1 MNFTTSLLLCQALI
15 YKGGVVIVN
24 FFHKNFIF
32 IIEKKQIILSNM
44 AKKIGITRQ
53 AINEYKKGKYP
64 TYDNLIKISYF
75 LDITIDDLL
84 TKDLSSS
91 EE

>member
-1 MNFTTSLLLCQALI
+1 M
-15 YKGGVVIVN
+15 N

-32 IIEKKQIILSNM
+32 LLGQRQIVLSNM
-44 AKKIGITRQ
+44 AKSLGITRQ

-64 TYDNLIKISYF
+64 TYDNLIKISLF
-75 LDITIDDLL
+75 FEISLDDLL

-91 EE
+91 NK

>member
-1 MNFTTSLLLCQALI
+1 
-15 YKGGVVIVN
+15 
-24 FFHKNFIF
+24 
-32 IIEKKQIILSNM
+32 M
-44 AKKIGITRQ
+44 AKKVGITRQ

-64 TYDNLIKISYF
+64 TYDNLIKISSF
-75 LDITIDDLL
+75 LDVSIDDML

>member
-1 MNFTTSLLLCQALI
+1 M
-15 YKGGVVIVN
+15 N

-32 IIEKKQIILSNM
+32 LLEQRQIVLSNM
-44 AKKIGITRQ
+44 AKSLGITRQ

-64 TYDNLIKISYF
+64 TYDNLIKISLF
-75 LDITIDDLL
+75 FEISLDELL

-91 EE
+91 NK

>member
-1 MNFTTSLLLCQALI
+1 M
-15 YKGGVVIVN
+15 N

-32 IIEKKQIILSNM
+32 LLGQRQIVLSNM
-44 AKKIGITRQ
+44 AKSLGITRQ

-64 TYDNLIKISYF
+64 TYDNLIKISLF
-75 LDITIDDLL
+75 FEISLDELL

-91 EE
+91 NK

>member
-1 MNFTTSLLLCQALI
+1 M
-15 YKGGVVIVN
+15 N

-32 IIEKKQIILSNM
+32 LLEKNQIVLSNM
-44 AKKIGITRQ
+44 AKAIGITRQ

-64 TYDNLIKISYF
+64 TYDNLIKISKH
-75 LDITIDDLL
+75 LEISIDDFL